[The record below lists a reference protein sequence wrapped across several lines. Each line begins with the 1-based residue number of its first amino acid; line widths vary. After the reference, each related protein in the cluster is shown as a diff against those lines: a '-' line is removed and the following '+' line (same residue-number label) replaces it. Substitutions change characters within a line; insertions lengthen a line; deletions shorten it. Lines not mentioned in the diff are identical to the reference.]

1 MWGWG
6 PAGRQRAVCTKTSQQ
21 ASHPPFGV
29 ISLLMI
35 SSRKVKTSLPACLAL
50 PTCDGALSVFRM
62 SLLPSGLQAGSS
74 GMCGPECRKP
84 LPPRRWSEVPASP
97 GGGGGRT
104 GLSTSLLDGLC
115 TTQHRAGP
123 MSRRLHH
130 QESVTER
137 SRPGHP
143 HLPLLVLRP
152 WPAQCACQLRSGGG
166 TCKAGKGMGNR
177 GAESKRSTGRGC
189 TQWRWAAGHP
199 WRRGQRG
206 AHLLPAPQLHSTWS
220 CLRRAENLPRPVQ
233 GLGQPCCPVFS
244 EVKVP
249 FKKNVGH
256 KEVTDAW

>member
-35 SSRKVKTSLPACLAL
+35 SSRKVKTSLPTCLAL

-152 WPAQCACQLRSGGG
+152 GPAPCACQLRSGGG
-166 TCKAGKGMGNR
+166 TCKAGKGMGTGVQRANDRQGEAAHSGAGQQGTPGEGGGEVPTSFPPPSFTAR
-177 GAESKRSTGRGC
+177 GLACGE
-189 TQWRWAAGHP
+189 
-199 WRRGQRG
+199 
-206 AHLLPAPQLHSTWS
+206 
-220 CLRRAENLPRPVQ
+220 LRTFQ
-233 GLGQPCCPVFS
+233 GLCRVWGNHAAQFS
-244 EVKVP
+244 QKSRSP
-249 FKKNVGH
+249 LRKTWGIRK
-256 KEVTDAW
+256 